1 MRLDD
6 ETLAVLVAAA
16 ASRSGYAPSA
26 VFPEAVRRQVAARL
40 PGESS
45 AALRQR
51 LEADDARL
59 DEALRAA
66 VAIGETY
73 FFRHP
78 EHFAL
83 VSERVLPRL
92 GRPVRALS
100 AGCASGE
107 EAWSLAACVS
117 AQAGAATEVVGLD
130 VSEAALEIA
139 RRGEYSRWS
148 VRSDAA
154 STWSALHP
162 TPDGYVVEPTL
173 RPRVRFQQ
181 HDLRE
186 PIAPVFGLFQVIFCR
201 NVLVYLDAKAATRV
215 VASLEGALAPDGV
228 LVLGAMDAE
237 RSPRGLRP
245 LGPPGVLVLERA
257 PAAGSRAAHRRTR
270 QIAPPRARTT
280 AGRRALPPPL
290 ARPEATPPR
299 CPAEAV
305 ARHVEALG
313 LVERGD
319 RARARAVLEELAKK
333 APDYVPGLF
342 ERALLLHRLGER
354 KEATGL
360 ARRVLEGLAHR
371 ADDEVVAAPE
381 PLPVAYY
388 RQAARALLG
397 ELDRGRGA

>member
-40 PGESS
+40 PGESA
-45 AALRQR
+45 AALRRR
-51 LEADDARL
+51 LEEDDARL

-83 VSERVLPRL
+83 VAERVLPRL
-92 GRPVRALS
+92 TRPVRALS

-117 AQAGAATEVVGLD
+117 AQAGPATEVVGLD
-130 VSEAALEIA
+130 VSEAALAVA
-139 RRGEYSRWS
+139 RRGEYGRWS
-148 VRSDAA
+148 VRSEAA
-154 STWSALHP
+154 TTWSAVRA
-162 TPDGYVVEPTL
+162 TASGFVVEPSL

-186 PIAPVFGLFQVIFCR
+186 PIAPIFGQFQVIFCR

-215 VASLEGALAPDGV
+215 VASLEAALAPDGV
-228 LVLGAMDAE
+228 LVLGTMDAE
-237 RSPRGLRP
+237 RAPRGLRP

-257 PAAGSRAAHRRTR
+257 AATAHRTAPKRAR
-270 QIAPPRARTT
+270 AIVPPRARTA
-280 AGRRALPPPL
+280 AGRRALPSPL
-290 ARPEATPPR
+290 TRPEAQARRPPGD
-299 CPAEAV
+299 AV

-319 RARARAVLEELAKK
+319 RARARAVLEDLAKL
-333 APDYVPGLF
+333 APDYVPGLL

-354 KEATGL
+354 KEAIVL
-360 ARRVLEGLAHR
+360 LRRVLEGLAR
-371 ADDEVVAAPE
+371 RPDDEVVAAPE